1 MKYGIF
7 SDIHSNI
14 EALEKVLDALQEE
27 GVDGYV
33 CGGDIVG
40 YGTNPRECIDKV
52 RELNPIIVCGN
63 HDWAVGGTIGT
74 EYFNDY
80 AKVAIEWTRKILND
94 EYKEY
99 LNGLRLVYKDEEITL
114 VHATLDSPDKFEY
127 MQSIPI
133 ARRTLNILET
143 IVCFMG
149 HTHVPVIFTNEEGD
163 VQYLFD
169 TDMEFIEGSKQI
181 VNTGSVGQPRDG
193 DTRACYAI
201 YDTIHKRVQIKR
213 VAYDFHITQKKIL
226 DAGLPEFLASRLGE
240 GK

>member
-40 YGTNPRECIDKV
+40 YGANPRECIDKV

-63 HDWAVGGTIGT
+63 HDWAVGGTIDT

-80 AKVAIEWTRKILND
+80 AKVAIEWTRKVLND

-99 LNGLRLVYKDEEITL
+99 LNGLRLVYKDEDITL

-133 ARRTLNILET
+133 ARRSLNILET

-169 TDMEFIEGSKQI
+169 TDMEFIAGSKQI
-181 VNTGSVGQPRDG
+181 VNIGSVGQPRDG

-226 DAGLPEFLASRLGE
+226 EAGLPEFLALRLGE